1 MGEKTDCFPI
11 TPHESRFTIREGNIF
26 EKVGFTRFGGLI
38 VRIWFSNFAA
48 ALFRDHHEQQSND
61 LRHQIV
67 TMGHDLFAKHKPSL
81 KIPVPAFPSRSQR
94 ILVKAGTVFSRP
106 SRKSF
111 GDIRTNRSNRP
122 IELNR

>member
-81 KIPVPAFPSRSQR
+81 KINTSPDFPEPIPAHTRKSGHGLFPSLSK
-94 ILVKAGTVFSRP
+94 ILRRHSH
-106 SRKSF
+106 
-111 GDIRTNRSNRP
+111 
-122 IELNR
+122 